1 MDVSSTHMHF
11 SLYINIYK
19 YIYKHILHRY
29 NINTNKYI
37 YMYMYCLYIYV
48 YVLFVSTDIEHGF
61 MVHHILDPGCD
72 GPGLQIGQPGHIS
85 AMKTVGW
92 VFEVSNT

>member
-1 MDVSSTHMHF
+1 MHF

-37 YMYMYCLYIYV
+37 YIYVYVLFIYIYV

-85 AMKTVGW
+85 AMENGRMGL
-92 VFEVSNT
+92 